1 MKQSVG
7 LWFKVERN
15 RFMNKKFNHR
25 WMYFCMAALFAFYF
39 MAVLTNVPTRLQP
52 EDKLAI
58 KTILGRQQPPEI
70 RSFEDEIRVLRWAQ
84 DQVMRAAPGMTPIPE
99 FMEREPM
106 DLLKAQS
113 GLCYDRSRT
122 LDKVYK
128 WLGFESRHVYILF
141 ADSGV
146 ETSPWQFLRYVFS
159 RSKSH
164 AVTEVKTSRGW
175 LMVDSNSPWI
185 SLNSNMMPV
194 PADQVHVRKLEFQHP
209 PPFVELPFWAIRG
222 MYSRKGQF
230 YRPFVFFPEFNWP
243 DFLSWVGSS

>member
-1 MKQSVG
+1 MNLFWVFKHRSTAINPRFAPVTPFQVG
-7 LWFKVERN
+7 GLRMTVWITFGTLLIFVLWS
-15 RFMNKKFNHR
+15 
-25 WMYFCMAALFAFYF
+25 L
-39 MAVLTNVPTRLQP
+39 
-52 EDKLAI
+52 
-58 KTILGRQQPPEI
+58 
-70 RSFEDEIRVLRWAQ
+70 WA
-84 DQVMRAAPGMTPIPE
+84 IPE